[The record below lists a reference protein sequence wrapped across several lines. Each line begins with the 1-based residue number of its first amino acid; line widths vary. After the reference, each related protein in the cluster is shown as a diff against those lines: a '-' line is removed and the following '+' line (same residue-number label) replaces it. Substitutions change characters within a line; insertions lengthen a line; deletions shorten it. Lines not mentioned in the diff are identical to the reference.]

1 MNERA
6 LAELKKLSNEG
17 RGHLIR
23 MLGKIGVGH
32 VGGSLSVFDAMVYL
46 YFRELTLRPEEP
58 RWPDRDRFVMSKGH
72 AGPALYTMLAMRGFF
87 GLEKLETLNLLGTDL
102 PSHCDMKRTTGVD
115 MTAGSLGQGLSAAVG
130 MALSARMDKKNYRVY
145 CIVGDGEMQEGQI
158 WEAIMYAGSQELDNL
173 VVIVDDNGM
182 QIDNYTDAINSVRP
196 IDKRLKSFGFETIC
210 IDGHDFNQLEFAF
223 NKAKTI
229 KKHPTAIIMST
240 VKGKGFTF
248 CEGKISSHNMP
259 VSAEDLAGA
268 LNELA

>member
-6 LAELKKLSNEG
+6 LAELKNLSNEG
-17 RGHLIR
+17 RRHLIR
-23 MLGKIGVGH
+23 MIGKVGVGH
-32 VGGSLSVFDAMVYL
+32 VGGALSVLDVMVYL
-46 YFRELTLRPEEP
+46 YFRELNLRPDDA
-58 RWPDRDRFVMSKGH
+58 RWSERDRFVMSKGH
-72 AGPALYTMLAMRGFF
+72 AGPALYTVLAMRGFF
-87 GLEKLETLNLLGTDL
+87 GLDRLETLNSLGTNL

-130 MALSARMDKKNYRVY
+130 MALAARMDKKSYRVY

-158 WEAIMYAGSQELDNL
+158 WEAAMYAGSQQLDNL

-196 IDKRLKSFGFETIC
+196 IDKRLESFGFETIS
-210 IDGHDFNQLEFAF
+210 IDGHDFNQMEFAF
-223 NKAKTI
+223 YKAKTI

-248 CEGKISSHNMP
+248 CEGKIGSHNMA
-259 VSAEDLAGA
+259 VSSEDLAGA